1 MKISV
6 ILRVKNITGKAC
18 FLFSPFPDKLCQE
31 RISLSW
37 LWLTVGPYSGSMY
50 IGFVKTRTVSL
61 YFLPCDWEKVWVER
75 NWIFFDKDL
84 YHFHRSYR
92 TLYVYSLV
100 YVNKK
105 KFLNLSTREKDFNR
119 GVFVRLHEPNRPLA
133 TFCCS
138 SKLSLHKMGKKYLKK
153 NNSRK
158 LQWIN
163 HTQKYF
169 FAQVIMNCILYTT
182 DQVMFK
188 LISGK
193 SVFISTKVIESKGN
207 IRENMLHGMNF

>member
-37 LWLTVGPYSGSMY
+37 LWLTVGPYSVSMY

-75 NWIFFDKDL
+75 NWIFSDKDL

-105 KFLNLSTREKDFNR
+105 NSWIYLREKR
-119 GVFVRLHEPNRPLA
+119 ILIVVF
-133 TFCCS
+133 S
-138 SKLSLHKMGKKYLKK
+138 SDYMSQTDPWQPFVVHQNCHCTKWAK
-153 NNSRK
+153 N
-158 LQWIN
+158 
-163 HTQKYF
+163 T
-169 FAQVIMNCILYTT
+169 
-182 DQVMFK
+182 
-188 LISGK
+188 
-193 SVFISTKVIESKGN
+193 
-207 IRENMLHGMNF
+207 